1 MKTFPFLLIAMS
13 LLIWAC
19 NNEAKDSVEKADSI
33 NKASIDSPAAQQPAV
48 TADEATSSFLVKATN
63 GGMTEVK
70 LGEIA
75 QQNAASKRVKEFGSM
90 MVHDHSATNEKVKAL
105 AAQRNVTL
113 PTSVSDESQRDIDDC
128 SKKTGREFDKAY
140 MSDMVKKHQA
150 TIDMFEDAA
159 DKSKDADVKTFINN
173 TLPKV
178 REHLDSAKA
187 IQKQLK

>member
-33 NKASIDSPAAQQPAV
+33 NEASIDSPAAQQPAV
-48 TADEATSSFLVKATN
+48 MADEETSSFLVKAAN

-75 QQNAASKRVKEFGSM
+75 QKNAGNQRVKDFGSM
-90 MVHDHSATNEKVKAL
+90 MVHDHSAANEKVKTL

-113 PTSVSDESQRDIDDC
+113 PMAVSDESQKDIDDC

-159 DKSKDADVKTFINN
+159 NKLNDADVKTFINN